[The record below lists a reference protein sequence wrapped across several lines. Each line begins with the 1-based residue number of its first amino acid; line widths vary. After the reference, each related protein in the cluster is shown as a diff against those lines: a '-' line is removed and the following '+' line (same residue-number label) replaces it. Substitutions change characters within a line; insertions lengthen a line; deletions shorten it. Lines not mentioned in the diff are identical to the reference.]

1 MRHREQICE
10 ILGGVDTDR
19 PPLVHGHMMKR
30 NTSRPMFNKRYFAL
44 YEGVLIYY
52 HHEKDYKKDKKN
64 GMRNCKE
71 LLKLSGVY
79 LTKPESSRTRPRHC
93 FRLHLPDGFNKR
105 RYVYHDYSYTKIT
118 IR

>member
-1 MRHREQICE
+1 MDGRKSEKMRHREQICE

-64 GMRNCKE
+64 GMVCIVCHIHTLHVIQSYEVLLMCKCLYCYFCRE
-71 LLKLSGVY
+71 TAKS
-79 LTKPESSRTRPRHC
+79 C
-93 FRLHLPDGFNKR
+93 
-105 RYVYHDYSYTKIT
+105 
-118 IR
+118 